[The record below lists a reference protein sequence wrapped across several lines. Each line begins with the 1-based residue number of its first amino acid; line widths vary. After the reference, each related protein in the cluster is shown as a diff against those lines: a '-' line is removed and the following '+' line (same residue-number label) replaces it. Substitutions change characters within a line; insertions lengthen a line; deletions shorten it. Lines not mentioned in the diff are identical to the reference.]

1 MHAMLL
7 TTLWEERLLRKLT
20 GGDVSAMLMRSS
32 TESVRNQ
39 NCVLVLTALRRNGPL
54 SHTDLADLTGLSS
67 ATVSAITADLE
78 RESILERIESTSASG
93 RGRPRVS
100 FMQRR
105 NGGFIVTVR
114 ISSDQVQYSLVDYS
128 GTLIDRF
135 EEGRSGKRETVESFA
150 GSLRLAVD
158 RLAERSSLDRSRI
171 LVISISSKGLVD
183 GFSKT
188 LLWSPVF
195 GSDKIDFSKVF
206 KSLPQA
212 TIILSNETLLV
223 AAAIARR
230 REKKGQFTSCSLAAL
245 SLGHS
250 IGLGIVR
257 HDASGQHDVTAPDFG
272 HMLHMANG
280 GLCRCGNFGCIEAAA
295 GFYAILR
302 AAFEVPADTIP
313 AKFVP
318 LPEMDR
324 IAISARQG
332 NRMAGF
338 AFRQAGLALGNGLS
352 RMISLNE
359 VMPIVVTGPGTRFFD
374 LLESGLR
381 EGLGQSRLA
390 RMGGMPDISVIPD
403 EQVLVFEGHLDL
415 ALSHIDQDIV
425 MSRHRTDTE
434 A

>member
-1 MHAMLL
+1 MLL
-7 TTLWEERLLRKLT
+7 TTLWEERLLRKVT

-67 ATVSAITADLE
+67 ATVSAVTADLE
-78 RESILERIESTSASG
+78 RESILERIENSSASG

-105 NGGFIVTVR
+105 NGGYIVTVR

-135 EEGRSGKRETVESFA
+135 EEMRSGTKETVESFIEN
-150 GSLRLAVD
+150 LRQAVD
-158 RLAERSSLDRSRI
+158 RLAERSIVARNRI
-171 LVISISSKGLVD
+171 LVVSISSKGLVD

-188 LLWSPVF
+188 MLWSPVF
-195 GSDKIDFSKVF
+195 GSEKIDFSKVF
-206 KSLPQA
+206 ASLPQA
-212 TIILSNETLLV
+212 TIILNNETLLV

-230 REKKGQFTSCSLAAL
+230 QEKKGQFTSHSLAAL

-250 IGLGIVR
+250 IGLGIVHR
-257 HDASGQHDVTAPDFG
+257 REANGQHVVTAPDFG

-280 GLCRCGNFGCIEAAA
+280 GLCRCGNFGCIEASA

-318 LPEMDR
+318 LAEMDR
-324 IAISARQG
+324 IAASARQG
-332 NRMAGF
+332 NRMAEY

-359 VMPIVVTGPGTRFFD
+359 MMPVVVTGPGTRFFD
-374 LLESGLR
+374 LMHRGLK

-390 RMGGMPDISVIPD
+390 RMGGMPDISVILD

-415 ALSHIDQDIV
+415 ALSRIDHDIV
-425 MSRHRTDTE
+425 VSRHRIDTE
-434 A
+434 F

>member
-1 MHAMLL
+1 MLL
-7 TTLWEERLLRKLT
+7 TTLWEERLLRKVT

-67 ATVSAITADLE
+67 ATVSAVTADLE

-105 NGGFIVTVR
+105 TGGYIVTVR

-128 GTLIDRF
+128 GTLMDRF
-135 EEGRSGKRETVESFA
+135 DEVRSAHKETVTSFVENV
-150 GSLRLAVD
+150 RLAVA
-158 RLAERSSLDRSRI
+158 RLGARSKLEPAQI

-195 GSDKIDFSKVF
+195 GSERIDFSKVF
-206 KSLPQA
+206 ENLPQA

-230 REKKGQFTSCSLAAL
+230 QEKKGQFVSHSLAAL

-257 HDASGQHDVTAPDFG
+257 REGSGQHVVTAPDFG

-280 GLCRCGNFGCIEAAA
+280 GLCRCGNFGCIEASA

-302 AAFEVPADTIP
+302 TAFEVPADTIP

-318 LPEMDR
+318 LPEMEK
-324 IAISARQG
+324 IAASARQG
-332 NRMAGF
+332 NRMAGY

-374 LLESGLR
+374 LMERGLK
-381 EGLGQSRLA
+381 EGLEQSRQA

-403 EQVLVFEGHLDL
+403 EQVLVFEGHMDL
-415 ALSHIDQDIV
+415 ALTHIDHDIV
-425 MSRHRTDTE
+425 LSRHRSDTE
-434 A
+434 S